1 MNENRQ
7 DDRPVLSIIQD
18 LKSGVLVPEKL
29 DKSTRQSC
37 VEVLAGEGYSCIQIA
52 QIIKRTD
59 RTIRR
64 DLEDIRRKNALS
76 PDLEYAKQFIG
87 EVVVTARNH
96 HSHLM
101 RLARSPDATVVEK
114 IQGELAAWKVIKE
127 VIEKLQ
133 ALGYLPL
140 KPQEIYGH
148 FFNQPDPDTAED
160 MNAMKKQI
168 SELEEQ
174 AKEMGVFD
182 EEVSKNILLLQE
194 DLKQSE
200 IKSKISDLKTQLDK
214 KEGHDED

>member
-1 MNENRQ
+1 MDENKQ

-29 DKSTRQSC
+29 DKPTRQSC
-37 VEVLAGEGYSCIQIA
+37 VEVLIGEGYSCTQIA
-52 QIIKRTD
+52 QITKKTD

-76 PDLEYAKQFIG
+76 PNLEYAKQFIG

-101 RLARSPDATVVEK
+101 RLARMPNATVLEK

-127 VIEKLQ
+127 LIEKLQ
-133 ALGYLPL
+133 TLGYLPL
-140 KPQEIYGH
+140 KPQEVYGH
-148 FFNQPDPDTAED
+148 FFRQSDPDTVED
-160 MNAMKKQI
+160 INVMKQQI
-168 SELEEQ
+168 AELEEQ

-182 EEVSKNILLLQE
+182 EEVSKNFLLLQE

-200 IKSKISDLKTQLDK
+200 IKSRISDLKTQLDK
-214 KEGHDED
+214 KEENDED